1 MLEASQLR
9 FMAQTEPLLMDEG
22 ALQLSNK
29 VLTWQEK
36 CQELYSQNRGME
48 RQLDQLKR

>member
-9 FMAQTEPLLMDEG
+9 FLAQTEPLIDEG

-29 VLTWQEK
+29 ELTWQEK
-36 CQELYSQNRGME
+36 CQELYSQNRG
-48 RQLDQLKR
+48 L